1 MSKKSFGKFIL
12 FLLATAIVAAIG
24 FGIYHH
30 LDDIKALISPEKYTT
45 VETET
50 EDTEMGKI
58 TELDNPQLIGGGVR
72 ITATPEEGYKFWA
85 FFNQDGELL
94 SLENPFD
101 YKVVEGEKVVA
112 KFYNPETEAIV
123 TVLKEV
129 TNLDTDE
136 VETSVVSTEKKDI
149 NSNVELTVEAGE
161 NETFVGFYNE
171 DGEELKLEASY
182 NFTASESIT
191 ITMKFTYTEP
201 TQEVKEWKREQYF

>member
-12 FLLATAIVAAIG
+12 FLLATAIVATIG

-30 LDDIKALISPEKYTT
+30 LNDIKALIYPEKYTT

-50 EDTEMGKI
+50 EDAEMG
-58 TELDNPQLIGGGVR
+58 TVGEVSDPQLLGGSVR
-72 ITATPEEGYKFWA
+72 ITAIAEEGYKFWA

-129 TNLDTDE
+129 TNLDTDK
-136 VETSVVSTEKKDI
+136 VETTILSTEKKEI
-149 NSNVELTVEAGE
+149 NSSVELTAEAGE
-161 NETFVGFYNE
+161 NESFVGFYNE
-171 DGEELKLEASY
+171 DGEELELEASY

-201 TQEVKEWKREQYF
+201 TQEVKWWEKERLY

>member
-30 LDDIKALISPEKYTT
+30 LNDIKALIYPDQYTT

-50 EDTEMGKI
+50 EDAEMG
-58 TELDNPQLIGGGVR
+58 TVGELKDPQLIGDGVR

-85 FFNQDGELL
+85 FFNGDGELL

-101 YKVVEGEKVVA
+101 YKVVKGEKVVA

-129 TNLDTDE
+129 TNLDTDK
-136 VETSVVSTEKKDI
+136 VETTILSTEKKDI
-149 NSNVELTVEAGE
+149 DSSIELTAVAGE

-171 DGEELKLEASY
+171 DGEELELEASY

>member
-12 FLLATAIVAAIG
+12 FLIVIAIVTAID

-30 LDDIKALISPEKYTT
+30 LNDIKALIYPDQYTT

-50 EDTEMGKI
+50 EDAEMG
-58 TELDNPQLIGGGVR
+58 TVGELKDPQLIGDGVR

-85 FFNQDGELL
+85 FFNGEGELL

-112 KFYNPETEAIV
+112 KFYNPETETIV

-129 TNLDTDE
+129 TNLDTDK
-136 VETSVVSTEKKDI
+136 VETTILSTEKKDI
-149 NSNVELTVEAGE
+149 DSSIELTAVAGE

-171 DGEELKLEASY
+171 DGEELELEASY

-191 ITMKFTYTEP
+191 ITMKFTYAEP
-201 TQEVKEWKREQYF
+201 TQEVEAWGKEQLY

>member
-129 TNLDTDE
+129 TNLDTDK
-136 VETSVVSTEKKDI
+136 VETTILSTEKKDI
-149 NSNVELTVEAGE
+149 DSSVELTAEAGE

-171 DGEELKLEASY
+171 DGELETETNY

-191 ITMKFTYTEP
+191 ITMKFTYAEP
-201 TQEVKEWKREQYF
+201 TQEVEAWEKERYF

>member
-171 DGEELKLEASY
+171 DGELETETVY

-191 ITMKFTYTEP
+191 ITMKFTYAEP
-201 TQEVKEWKREQYF
+201 TQEVDA

>member
-129 TNLDTDE
+129 TNLDTDK
-136 VETSVVSTEKKDI
+136 VETTILSTEKKDI
-149 NSNVELTVEAGE
+149 DSSVELTAEAGE
-161 NETFVGFYNE
+161 NESFVGFYNE
-171 DGEELKLEASY
+171 DDEELELEASY

-201 TQEVKEWKREQYF
+201 TQEVEA

>member
-12 FLLATAIVAAIG
+12 FLLATAIVATIG

-30 LDDIKALISPEKYTT
+30 LNDIKALINPENYTQ
-45 VETET
+45 VETTT
-50 EDTEMGKI
+50 EDEEKGLIEEINK
-58 TELDNPQLIGGGVR
+58 PQLIGGTVKV
-72 ITATPEEGYKFWA
+72 TATAEEGYKFWA

-112 KFYNPETEAIV
+112 KFYNPETEVIV

-129 TNLDTDE
+129 TNLDTDK
-136 VETSVVSTEKKDI
+136 VETTILSTEKKDI
-149 NSNVELTVEAGE
+149 DSSVELPAEAGE
-161 NETFVGFYNE
+161 NVTFVGFYYE
-171 DGEELKLEASY
+171 DGEEVETETVY
-182 NFTASESIT
+182 NFTANESIT

-201 TQEVKEWKREQYF
+201 TQEEVKA

>member
-12 FLLATAIVAAIG
+12 FLLATALVVTIG

-30 LDDIKALISPEKYTT
+30 LNDIKALISPEKYTT

-50 EDTEMGKI
+50 EDAEMG
-58 TELDNPQLIGGGVR
+58 TVGEVSDPQLLGGSVR
-72 ITATPEEGYKFWA
+72 ITAIAEEGYKFWA

-101 YKVVEGEKVVA
+101 YKVVDGEKVVA
-112 KFYNPETEAIV
+112 KFYNPETEVIV

-129 TNLDTDE
+129 TNLDTDK
-136 VETSVVSTEKKDI
+136 VETTVLFTEKKDI
-149 NSNVELTVEAGE
+149 DSSVELTAEAGE

-171 DGEELKLEASY
+171 DGEELETETSY

-201 TQEVKEWKREQYF
+201 TQEEVKAWGKER

>member
-12 FLLATAIVAAIG
+12 FLLATAIVATIG

-30 LDDIKALISPEKYTT
+30 LNDIKALIYPEKYTT

-50 EDTEMGKI
+50 EDAEMG
-58 TELDNPQLIGGGVR
+58 TVGEVSDPQLLGGSVR
-72 ITATPEEGYKFWA
+72 ITAIAEEGYKFWA

-129 TNLDTDE
+129 TNLETDK
-136 VETSVVSTEKKDI
+136 VETTILSTEKKEI
-149 NSNVELTVEAGE
+149 NSSVELTAEAGE
-161 NETFVGFYNE
+161 NESFVGFYNE
-171 DGEELKLEASY
+171 DGEELELEASY

-201 TQEVKEWKREQYF
+201 TQEVEA

>member
-12 FLLATAIVAAIG
+12 FLLATALVVTIG

-30 LDDIKALISPEKYTT
+30 LNDIKALISPEKYTT

-50 EDTEMGKI
+50 EDAEMG
-58 TELDNPQLIGGGVR
+58 TVGEVSDPQLLGGSVR
-72 ITATPEEGYKFWA
+72 ITAIAEEGYKFWA

-101 YKVVEGEKVVA
+101 YKVVDGEKVVA
-112 KFYNPETEAIV
+112 KFYNPETEVIV

-129 TNLDTDE
+129 TNLDTDK
-136 VETSVVSTEKKDI
+136 VETTVLFTEKKDI
-149 NSNVELTVEAGE
+149 DSSVELTAEAGE

-171 DGEELKLEASY
+171 DGEELETETSY

-201 TQEVKEWKREQYF
+201 TQEEVKA

>member
-171 DGEELKLEASY
+171 DGELETETVY

-191 ITMKFTYTEP
+191 ITMKFTYAEP
-201 TQEVKEWKREQYF
+201 TQEVDAWEKEQLY

>member
-30 LDDIKALISPEKYTT
+30 LNDIKALINPENYTQ
-45 VETET
+45 VETTT
-50 EDTEMGKI
+50 EDEEKGLIEEINK
-58 TELDNPQLIGGGVR
+58 PQLIGGTVKV
-72 ITATPEEGYKFWA
+72 TATAEEGYKFWA
-85 FFNQDGELL
+85 FFNGEGELL
-94 SLENPFD
+94 SFENPFD
-101 YKVVEGEKVVA
+101 YKVVKGEKVVA
-112 KFYNPETEAIV
+112 KFYNPETEVIV
-123 TVLKEV
+123 TVFKEV

-136 VETSVVSTEKKDI
+136 VETSVVSTEKKEID
-149 NSNVELTVEAGE
+149 SSVELTAEAGE

-201 TQEVKEWKREQYF
+201 TQEVK

>member
-30 LDDIKALISPEKYTT
+30 LNDIKALIYPDQYTT

-50 EDTEMGKI
+50 EDAEMG
-58 TELDNPQLIGGGVR
+58 TVGEVSDPQLLGGSVR

-112 KFYNPETEAIV
+112 KFYNPETEVIV

-129 TNLDTDE
+129 TNLETDK
-136 VETSVVSTEKKDI
+136 VETTILSTEKKDI
-149 NSNVELTVEAGE
+149 DSSVELTGEAGE

-171 DGEELKLEASY
+171 DGEELETETSY

-201 TQEVKEWKREQYF
+201 TQEEVE

>member
-30 LDDIKALISPEKYTT
+30 LNDIKALIYPDKYTT
-45 VETET
+45 VETVT
-50 EDTEMGKI
+50 EDAEMG
-58 TELDNPQLIGGGVR
+58 TVGELKDPQLIGDGVR

-112 KFYNPETEAIV
+112 KFYNPGTEVIV

-129 TNLDTDE
+129 TNLDTDK
-136 VETSVVSTEKKDI
+136 VETTIFSTEKKALD
-149 NSNVELTVEAGE
+149 SSVELTAESGE

-171 DGEELKLEASY
+171 DGELETETNY

-191 ITMKFTYTEP
+191 ITMKFTYAEP
-201 TQEVKEWKREQYF
+201 TQEVEAWEKERYF

>member
-12 FLLATAIVAAIG
+12 FLLATAIVATIG

-30 LDDIKALISPEKYTT
+30 LNDIKALIYPDQFTT
-45 VETET
+45 VETTTDNE
-50 EDTEMGKI
+50 EMGSVDEI
-58 TELDNPQLIGGGVR
+58 NRPQEIGGAIR

-85 FFNQDGELL
+85 FFNGEGELL

-112 KFYNPETEAIV
+112 KFYNPETEVIV

-129 TNLDTDE
+129 TNLDTDK
-136 VETSVVSTEKKDI
+136 VETTIFSTEKKDI
-149 NSNVELTVEAGE
+149 DFSVELTAEAGE

-171 DGEELKLEASY
+171 DGEELETEASY

-191 ITMKFTYTEP
+191 ITMKFTYAEP
-201 TQEVKEWKREQYF
+201 TQEVEEWEKERLY

>member
-12 FLLATAIVAAIG
+12 FLLATAIVATIG

-30 LDDIKALISPEKYTT
+30 LNDIKALIYPEKYTT

-50 EDTEMGKI
+50 EDAEMGKI
-58 TELDNPQLIGGGVR
+58 IELDNPQLIGGGVR

-123 TVLKEV
+123 TVVKEV
-129 TNLDTDE
+129 TNLDTDK
-136 VETSVVSTEKKDI
+136 VETSVISTEKKALD
-149 NSNVELTVEAGE
+149 SSVELTAEAGE
-161 NETFVGFYNE
+161 NETFIGFYNE
-171 DGEELKLEASY
+171 DGEELGIETSY
-182 NFTASESIT
+182 NFTANESIT

-201 TQEVKEWKREQYF
+201 TQEEVEA

>member
-12 FLLATAIVAAIG
+12 FLLATAIVATIG

-30 LDDIKALISPEKYTT
+30 LNDIKALIYPDQYTT
-45 VETET
+45 VETVT
-50 EDTEMGKI
+50 EDAEMG
-58 TELDNPQLIGGGVR
+58 TVGELKDPQLIGDGVR
-72 ITATPEEGYKFWA
+72 ITATPEDGYKFWA

-101 YKVVEGEKVVA
+101 YKVVAGEKVVA

-123 TVLKEV
+123 TVVKEV
-129 TNLDTDE
+129 TNLDTDK
-136 VETSVVSTEKKDI
+136 VETSVISTEKKALD
-149 NSNVELTVEAGE
+149 SSVELTAEAGE

-171 DGEELKLEASY
+171 DGEELGTEASY
-182 NFTASESIT
+182 NFSANESIT

-201 TQEVKEWKREQYF
+201 TQEEVEA

>member
-12 FLLATAIVAAIG
+12 FLLATAIVATIG

-30 LDDIKALISPEKYTT
+30 LNDIKALINPENYTQ
-45 VETET
+45 VETTT
-50 EDTEMGKI
+50 EDEEKGLIEEINK
-58 TELDNPQLIGGGVR
+58 PQLIGGTVKV
-72 ITATPEEGYKFWA
+72 TATAEEGYKFWA

-112 KFYNPETEAIV
+112 KFYNPETEVIV

-129 TNLDTDE
+129 TNLDTDK
-136 VETSVVSTEKKDI
+136 VETTILSTEKKDI
-149 NSNVELTVEAGE
+149 DSSVELTAEAGE

-171 DGEELKLEASY
+171 DGEELETETVY
-182 NFTASESIT
+182 NFTANESIT

-201 TQEVKEWKREQYF
+201 TQEEVKA

>member
-12 FLLATAIVAAIG
+12 FLLATAIVATIG

-30 LDDIKALISPEKYTT
+30 LNDIKALIYPEKYTT

-50 EDTEMGKI
+50 EDAEMG
-58 TELDNPQLIGGGVR
+58 TVGEVSDPQLLGGSVR
-72 ITATPEEGYKFWA
+72 ITAIAEEGYKFWA

-129 TNLDTDE
+129 TNLDTDK
-136 VETSVVSTEKKDI
+136 VETTILSTEKKEI
-149 NSNVELTVEAGE
+149 NSSVELTAEAGE
-161 NETFVGFYNE
+161 NESFVGFYNE
-171 DGEELKLEASY
+171 DGEELELEASY

-201 TQEVKEWKREQYF
+201 TQEVEA

>member
-12 FLLATAIVAAIG
+12 FLLATAIVATIG

-30 LDDIKALISPEKYTT
+30 LNDIKALIYPDQYTT
-45 VETET
+45 VETVT
-50 EDTEMGKI
+50 EDAEMG
-58 TELDNPQLIGGGVR
+58 TVGELKDPQLIGDGVR
-72 ITATPEEGYKFWA
+72 ITATPEDGYKFWA

-101 YKVVEGEKVVA
+101 YKVVAGEKVVA
-112 KFYNPETEAIV
+112 KFYNPETEVII

-129 TNLDTDE
+129 TNLDADK
-136 VETSVVSTEKKDI
+136 VETSVVSTDKKALD
-149 NSNVELTVEAGE
+149 SSVELTAEAGE

-171 DGEELKLEASY
+171 DGEELELEASY

-201 TQEVKEWKREQYF
+201 TQEVGA

>member
-12 FLLATAIVAAIG
+12 FLLATAIVATIG

-30 LDDIKALISPEKYTT
+30 LNDIKALIYPDQYTT
-45 VETET
+45 VETVT
-50 EDTEMGKI
+50 EDAEMG
-58 TELDNPQLIGGGVR
+58 TVGELKDPQLIGDGVR
-72 ITATPEEGYKFWA
+72 ITATPEDGYKFWA

-101 YKVVEGEKVVA
+101 YKVVAGEKVVA
-112 KFYNPETEAIV
+112 KFYNPETEVII

-129 TNLDTDE
+129 TNLDADK
-136 VETSVVSTEKKDI
+136 VETSVVSTDKKALD
-149 NSNVELTVEAGE
+149 SSVELTAEAGE

-171 DGEELKLEASY
+171 DGEELELEASY

-201 TQEVKEWKREQYF
+201 TQEVGAWGKGQYF

>member
-30 LDDIKALISPEKYTT
+30 LNDIKALIYPDQYTT

-50 EDTEMGKI
+50 EDAEMG
-58 TELDNPQLIGGGVR
+58 TVGELKDPQLIGDGVR

-85 FFNQDGELL
+85 FFNGDGELL

-112 KFYNPETEAIV
+112 KFYNPETEVIV

-129 TNLDTDE
+129 TNLDTDK
-136 VETSVVSTEKKDI
+136 VETTILSTEKKDKD
-149 NSNVELTVEAGE
+149 SSVELAAEARE

-171 DGEELKLEASY
+171 DGEELELEASY

-201 TQEVKEWKREQYF
+201 TQEVEEWEKEQ

>member
-12 FLLATAIVAAIG
+12 FLLATAIVATIG

-30 LDDIKALISPEKYTT
+30 LNDIKALIYPEKYTT

-50 EDTEMGKI
+50 EDAEMG
-58 TELDNPQLIGGGVR
+58 TVGEVSDPQLLGGSVR
-72 ITATPEEGYKFWA
+72 ITAIAEEGYKFWA

-129 TNLDTDE
+129 TNLDTDK
-136 VETSVVSTEKKDI
+136 VETTILSTEKKEI
-149 NSNVELTVEAGE
+149 NSSVELTAEAGE
-161 NETFVGFYNE
+161 NESFVGFYNE
-171 DGEELKLEASY
+171 DGEELELEASY

-201 TQEVKEWKREQYF
+201 TQEVEAWEKERLY

>member
-12 FLLATAIVAAIG
+12 FLLATAIVATIG

-30 LDDIKALISPEKYTT
+30 LNDIKALIYPEKYTT

-50 EDTEMGKI
+50 EDAEMG
-58 TELDNPQLIGGGVR
+58 TVGEVSDPQLLGGSVR
-72 ITATPEEGYKFWA
+72 ITAIAEEGYKFWA

-129 TNLDTDE
+129 TNLDTDK
-136 VETSVVSTEKKDI
+136 VETTILSTEKKEI
-149 NSNVELTVEAGE
+149 NSSVELTAEAGE

-171 DGEELKLEASY
+171 DGEELGTETNY

-191 ITMKFTYTEP
+191 ITMKFTYEEP
-201 TQEVKEWKREQYF
+201 TQEVEAWEKERYF

>member
-12 FLLATAIVAAIG
+12 FLLATAIVATIG

-30 LDDIKALISPEKYTT
+30 LNDIKALISPEKYTT

-50 EDTEMGKI
+50 EDAEMG
-58 TELDNPQLIGGGVR
+58 TVGEVSDPQLLGGSVR
-72 ITATPEEGYKFWA
+72 ITAIAEEGYKFWA

-112 KFYNPETEAIV
+112 KFYNPETEVIV

-129 TNLDTDE
+129 TNLDTDK
-136 VETSVVSTEKKDI
+136 VETSVISTEKKALD
-149 NSNVELTVEAGE
+149 SSVELTAEAGE

-171 DGEELKLEASY
+171 DGEELETETSY

-201 TQEVKEWKREQYF
+201 TQEVKWWEKERLY